1 MEVIKLIA
9 EIDNTG
15 KLKIDLPTNL
25 EAGEVDLVV
34 IVNPLLKKDK
44 RQNIYDFS
52 NLPGELS
59 WRGDAVTIQRK
70 LRDEW

>member
-15 KLKIDLPTNL
+15 KLKIDIPTNL

>member
-1 MEVIKLIA
+1 MEVIKLKA

-15 KLKIDLPTNL
+15 KLNINLPTNL
-25 EAGEVDLVV
+25 KAGEVDLVV
-34 IVNPLLKKDK
+34 IVNPVSKKDK
-44 RQNIYDFS
+44 RQNTYDFS
-52 NLPGELS
+52 NLVGELS

>member
-1 MEVIKLIA
+1 MEVIKLTA
-9 EIDNTG
+9 EIDNRG

-25 EAGEVDLVV
+25 KAGEVDLVV
-34 IVNPLLKKDK
+34 IVNPVPKKNQ
-44 RQNIYDFS
+44 RQNTYDFS
-52 NLPGELS
+52 NLAGELS